1 MLKIELVPTLS
12 QCIET
17 VAKKEYDEN
26 VRQLLAS
33 GEHNRK
39 LLEIAGLLKNFL
51 ETVDFKKLRAESER
65 HLVEW
70 RHVKFVVYAEGRAP
84 KYDMQISPD
93 PQRSEKNPYS
103 SSDSQHS

>member
-17 VAKKEYDEN
+17 VAKKEYDEA

-39 LLEIAGLLKNFL
+39 LLEIVGLLKNFL
-51 ETVDFKKLRAESER
+51 ETADFKKLRAESER
-65 HLVEW
+65 YLVEGS
-70 RHVKFVVYAEGRAP
+70 HVKFVVYAESRVL
-84 KYDMQISPD
+84 KYEMQISPE
-93 PQRSEKNPYS
+93 PQGGLRNS
-103 SSDSQHS
+103 

>member
-17 VAKKEYDEN
+17 VAKREYDET

-39 LLEIAGLLKNFL
+39 LLEIVGLLKNFL
-51 ETVDFKKLRAESER
+51 ETATL
-65 HLVEW
+65 LN
-70 RHVKFVVYAEGRAP
+70 
-84 KYDMQISPD
+84 M
-93 PQRSEKNPYS
+93 NT
-103 SSDSQHS
+103 

>member
-17 VAKKEYDEN
+17 IAKKEYDET

-39 LLEIAGLLKNFL
+39 LLETAGLLKNFL
-51 ETVDFKKLRAESER
+51 ETADFKKLRAESER
-65 HLVEW
+65 YLVDGK
-70 RHVKFVVYAEGRAP
+70 HVKFVVYAEGGVS
-84 KYDMQISPD
+84 KYEMRISPE
-93 PQRSEKNPYS
+93 P
-103 SSDSQHS
+103 